1 MDSGGIATGG
11 CGKSEMPSLRI
22 TPSKH
27 PKPRVADPEL
37 GFGQVFTDH
46 MLVMDYAQGIG
57 WHDARIEP
65 YGPMSLD
72 PATLVLHYGQAV
84 FDGFKAFRSS
94 TGEVVLFRPKDH
106 IARLNTSS
114 ARLCIPALDEGFVL
128 DALKQLVGLDAA
140 WVPRTFG
147 CALYIR
153 PTIIATEAGLGVR
166 PSRGYR
172 FFTILSPVGAYYKE
186 GFQPV
191 RILVSDNYVRA
202 VRGGLGAA
210 KTPANYA
217 ASLLAAEEAKAAGFT
232 QVLWLDGTERTFVEE
247 VGTMNIFFRVGDGLV
262 TPPLEGTILGGITR
276 DCVIR
281 LASGWGIRV
290 EERRISMPDV
300 LAAHAAGKLLE
311 VFGSGTAAVISPV
324 SELMFRGAPL
334 IINQGRVG
342 EWTRRLFDTLTGI
355 QYGKME
361 DPFNWTLPISP

>member
-1 MDSGGIATGG
+1 MGDRLT
-11 CGKSEMPSLRI
+11 LRI
-22 TPSKH
+22 TKTTQPR
-27 PKPRVADPEL
+27 PRVADPDL

-46 MLVMDYAQGIG
+46 MLVMDYTQGIG

-94 TGEVVLFRPKDH
+94 TGDVVLFRPKEH
-106 IARLNTSS
+106 LARLNASG
-114 ARLCIPALDEGFVL
+114 ARLCIPSLDETFMLG
-128 DALKQLVGLDAA
+128 ALKQLVRLDAE
-140 WVPRTFG
+140 WVPRSFG
-147 CALYIR
+147 CSLYIR
-153 PTIIATEAGLGVR
+153 PVIIATEAGLGVR
-166 PSRGYR
+166 PAKTYCC
-172 FFTILSPVGAYYKE
+172 FTVLSPVGAYYRD

-191 RILVSDNYVRA
+191 RILVSDKYVRA

-232 QVLWLDGTERTFVEE
+232 QVLWLDGTERTYVEE
-247 VGTMNIFFRVGDGLV
+247 VGTMNIFFRVADVLV

-281 LASGWGIRV
+281 LASHWGLRV
-290 EERRISMPDV
+290 KERRISMPEL
-300 LAAHAAGKLLE
+300 LAAHTAGKLLE

-324 SELMFRGAPL
+324 SELVFQGRSL
-334 IINQGRVG
+334 IINRGRIG
-342 EWTRRLFDTLTGI
+342 EWTQRLFETVTGI

-361 DPFNWTLPISP
+361 DPFGWTVPLWP